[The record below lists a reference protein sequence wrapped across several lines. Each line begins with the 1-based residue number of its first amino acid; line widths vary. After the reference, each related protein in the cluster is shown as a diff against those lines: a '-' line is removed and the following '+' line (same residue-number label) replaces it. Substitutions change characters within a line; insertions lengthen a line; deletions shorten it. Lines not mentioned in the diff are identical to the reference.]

1 MSQVNNLT
9 YLPKIRPPA
18 WQQDQDI
25 NQYLQDVELWI
36 KQVYD
41 NLTGVTE
48 LLSTTVAN
56 LTGPTAQLLATDFD
70 PATGRAATV
79 YVSDESGGA
88 TLAFSDG
95 TNWRRVQDRAIVS

>member
-9 YLPKIRPPA
+9 YLNKSRPPE
-18 WQQDQDI
+18 WSGGHIDD
-25 NQYLQDVELWI
+25 YLRDVELWI

-41 NLTGVTE
+41 NLTGVTT
-48 LLSTTVAN
+48 LQSFTVVQLEGGAA
-56 LTGPTAQLLATDFD
+56 TLLAPDFD

-79 YVSDESGGA
+79 YVSDETGGA